1 MEQAE
6 FKVSGM
12 TCQGCVRSVRNVLE
26 TLPGVSGVDVS
37 LADGRVHVEYDG
49 SKTGPK
55 QFKEVVEGAGY
66 AVMIS

>member
-1 MEQAE
+1 MDQTQ
-6 FKVSGM
+6 FKVAGM

-26 TLPGVSGVDVS
+26 TLPGVSVVDVS
-37 LADGRVHVEYDG
+37 LEDGQVNVEYDG

-66 AVMIS
+66 GVMLS

>member
-1 MEQAE
+1 MENTE
-6 FKVSGM
+6 FKVAGM

-26 TLPGVSGVDVS
+26 TLPGVADVDVS
-37 LADGRVHVEYDG
+37 LEDGRVNVQYDN

-66 AVMIS
+66 GVMLP

>member
-1 MEQAE
+1 MENTE
-6 FKVSGM
+6 FKVAGM

-26 TLPGVSGVDVS
+26 TLPGVADVDVS
-37 LADGRVHVEYDG
+37 LEDGRVNVQYDD

-66 AVMIS
+66 GVVLP

>member
-1 MEQAE
+1 MENSE
-6 FKVSGM
+6 FKVAGM

-26 TLPGVSGVDVS
+26 TLPGVADVDVS
-37 LADGRVHVEYDG
+37 LEDGRVNVQYDG

-66 AVMIS
+66 GVVLP